1 MANKLG
7 GFCRGGRRPGQPNR
21 SAEII
26 MIKLLLYMTILVSFI
41 GPAQAADRN
50 ELKMLRAALDSA
62 QTQTDMNLAS
72 GALADYWDKEL
83 LNSERKIEKKLDSE
97 ALVLFRKAKQA
108 WRKYRSTQV
117 TFEGDFYRGGSI
129 QPLIRNTTF
138 ITLTERRVNDLE
150 KLYKEQYEK
159 K

>member
-1 MANKLG
+1 
-7 GFCRGGRRPGQPNR
+7 
-21 SAEII
+21 
-26 MIKLLLYMTILVSFI
+26 MTILISII

-50 ELKMLRAALDSA
+50 ELKKLQAALDSA

-83 LNSERKIEKKLDSE
+83 LKSERKIEKNLDSE
-97 ALVLFRKAKQA
+97 ALALFRKAKQA

-138 ITLTERRVNDLE
+138 SSLTERRVNDLE
-150 KLYKEQYEK
+150 RLYKQEYEQK
-159 K
+159 